1 VGEYGDSR
9 HQPDPEIEP
18 GEFQLIFGYQ
28 PHPDEPPSLFEIQ
41 FSWDGETSASFVYD
55 AWENPSERT
64 YVADLNSAP
73 VSGWAS
79 WVNGEDVLIA
89 FAQSA
94 TEEEG
99 WARVDSGAPGGSIH
113 ESDSALHE
121 PATWISFARLIH
133 AVVADE
139 PVQNMTRQTY

>member
-1 VGEYGDSR
+1 MDTSDQAEV
-9 HQPDPEIEP
+9 EIEP
-18 GEFQLIFGYQ
+18 GAFRLVFGYQ
-28 PHPDEPPSLFEIQ
+28 PDPDDHAALFEIE
-41 FSWDGETSASFVYD
+41 FSWDGETAAAFVYD
-55 AWENPSERT
+55 TWEGEPT
-64 YVADLNSAP
+64 FGADVDSAP

-89 FAQSA
+89 FAQPLA
-94 TEEEG
+94 DEEG

-113 ESDSALHE
+113 DADGGLSD

-133 AVVADE
+133 AVVTDE

>member
-1 VGEYGDSR
+1 METSD
-9 HQPDPEIEP
+9 QNDTEIEP
-18 GEFQLIFGYQ
+18 GEFHLVFGYQ
-28 PHPDEPPSLFEIQ
+28 PDPDDHASFFEIQ
-41 FSWDGETSASFVYD
+41 FTWDGETSAAFVYD
-55 AWENPSERT
+55 AWENSDEP
-64 YVADLNSAP
+64 VDSAP

-89 FAQSA
+89 FTQPLAD
-94 TEEEG
+94 EEG

-113 ESDSALHE
+113 DSDSGLSD

-133 AVVADE
+133 AVVTDE